1 MFNLNSI
8 LKLRLSHKRDADRCP
23 HASKFKLK
31 LQGQHHVH
39 SCNLNGVHTEAKKEA
54 FEFARLFDSDTLTVI
69 VGDEQR
75 KFNIHLGAVCSVSTY
90 FKKLISSNMK
100 EAQEKVLTLNDEVDD
115 ADAFDMFVQYCYLKS
130 YIVDEE
136 LYLDSLY
143 LHARVY
149 VLAERLGC
157 IDLKTLA
164 LKRATELCYGS
175 RNENLKTG
183 EILRNLTQKI
193 LTVYTHTYD
202 SNMGKLPFTKNEE
215 ADEESKETVRRDGF
229 RLLLASFAAPHLS
242 QLRKDGIFLDAN
254 NLCPNFAADLLIFVT
269 SGAKMEVNEDGSLK
283 CPSL

>member
-39 SCNLNGVHTEAKKEA
+39 SCNLNGVYTEAKKEA

-164 LKRATELCYGS
+164 LKHATELCYGS

-183 EILRNLTQKI
+183 EILRNLTQTI

-202 SNMGKLPFTKNEE
+202 SNTGKLPFTKNEE
-215 ADEESKETVRRDGF
+215 ADEESKGT
-229 RLLLASFAAPHLS
+229 
-242 QLRKDGIFLDAN
+242 DGIFLDAN
-254 NLCPNFAADLLIFVT
+254 NLCPNFAADLLLFVT

>member
-1 MFNLNSI
+1 M
-8 LKLRLSHKRDADRCP
+8 
-23 HASKFKLK
+23 
-31 LQGQHHVH
+31 HVPAKCRYNTYSCSQLAH
-39 SCNLNGVHTEAKKEA
+39 SCNLNGVYTEAKKEA
-54 FEFARLFDSDTLTVI
+54 FGFARLFDSDTLTVI

-130 YIVDEE
+130 YVVDEE
-136 LYLDSLY
+136 VYLDSLN

-157 IDLKTLA
+157 IDLKALA

-183 EILRNLTQKI
+183 EMLRNLAQTI

-202 SNMGKLPFTKNEE
+202 SNTGKLPFTKKEE
-215 ADEESKETVRRDGF
+215 ADEQSKETVRRDGF

-242 QLRKDGIFLDAN
+242 QLRKDKIFLDAN
-254 NLCPNFAADLLIFVT
+254 NLCPNFAADLLLFVT